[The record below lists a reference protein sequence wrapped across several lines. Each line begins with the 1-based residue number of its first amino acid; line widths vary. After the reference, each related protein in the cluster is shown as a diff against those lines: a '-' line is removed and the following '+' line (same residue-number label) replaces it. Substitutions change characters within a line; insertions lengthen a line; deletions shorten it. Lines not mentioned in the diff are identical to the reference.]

1 MEKRRVV
8 VTGLGM
14 VTPLALDTPTTWSA
28 VLAGTSGIGPL
39 VVDFDLEKFPTRIG
53 GQVRGFDPI
62 AYMSGKDARRMD
74 TFIQYGVAAAQE
86 AIRDAALVVTPENAE
101 RIGLAIGSGIGGIE
115 GIEKNHLAYLEND
128 HSPRKISPFFVPS
141 SIINMVAGN
150 LSIMHGIKGPN
161 LAVVTACT
169 SGAHNIG
176 LSARLIQAGDADIMI
191 AGGAEMSTT
200 PISLGG
206 FCAARA
212 LSARNDEPTRASRP
226 FDQDRDGFVMGDGA
240 GILVLESLESAQARG
255 VPIYAELVGFGMSAD
270 AHHITQPSEGGEGA
284 ARCMVNALRDAG
296 LAPAQIDY
304 INAHG
309 TSTPAGDVAETQAI
323 KRAFG
328 EHARRLAV
336 SSTKSMTGHMLGA
349 AGAVEAAFS
358 ILALRDQIL
367 PPTINLDQP
376 GAECD
381 LDYVPHQARPA
392 RLEHVLSNS
401 FGFGGTNGSLIFRR
415 VG

>member
-14 VTPLALDTPTTWSA
+14 VTPLALNTPATWSA
-28 VLAGTSGIGPL
+28 ILAGTSGIGPL

-53 GQVRGFDPI
+53 GQIRGFDPI

-115 GIEKNHLAYLEND
+115 GIEKNHLAFLEND

-284 ARCMVNALRDAG
+284 ARCMVNALRDAD

>member
-14 VTPLALDTPTTWSA
+14 VTPLALDTPGTWSA
-28 VLAGTSGIGPL
+28 ILAGTSGIGPL
-39 VVDFDLEKFPTRIG
+39 AVDFDLEKFPTRIG
-53 GQVRGFDPI
+53 GQVRGFDVTR
-62 AYMSGKDARRMD
+62 YMSSKDARRMD
-74 TFIQYGVAAAQE
+74 TFIQYGIAAAQE

-115 GIEKNHLAYLEND
+115 GIEKNHLAFLEND

-176 LSARLIQAGDADIMI
+176 LSARLIQTGDADIMI

-212 LSARNDEPTRASRP
+212 LSARNEEPTRASRP
-226 FDQDRDGFVMGDGA
+226 FDRDRDGFVMGDGA
-240 GILVLESLESAQARG
+240 GIVVLESLESAQARG

-309 TSTPAGDVAETQAI
+309 TSTLAGDVAETQAI

-358 ILALRDQIL
+358 ILALRDQIM

-376 GAECD
+376 GPECD
-381 LDYVPHQARPA
+381 LDYVPHQSRPA

>member
-161 LAVVTACT
+161 LAVVTACS

>member
-1 MEKRRVV
+1 MEKRRIV

-14 VTPLALDTPTTWSA
+14 VTPLALDTPATWSA
-28 VLAGTSGIGPL
+28 ILAGTSGIGPL

-53 GQVRGFDPI
+53 GQVRGFDPL
-62 AYMSGKDARRMD
+62 AYMSAKDARRMD
-74 TFIQYGVAAAQE
+74 TFIQYGIAAAQE

-101 RIGLAIGSGIGGIE
+101 RIGVAIGSGIGGIE
-115 GIEKNHLAYLEND
+115 GIEKNHLAFLENG

-150 LSIMHGIKGPN
+150 LSIMYGIKGPN

-176 LSARLIQAGDADIMI
+176 LSARLIQTGDADIMI

-212 LSARNDEPTRASRP
+212 LSTRNEEPTRASRP

-270 AHHITQPSEGGEGA
+270 AHHVTQPSEGGEGA

-309 TSTPAGDVAETQAI
+309 TSTPAGDIAETQAI

-328 EHARRLAV
+328 AHARRLAV

-376 GAECD
+376 DAECD

-392 RLEHVLSNS
+392 RLDHALSNS

-415 VG
+415 AG

>member
-14 VTPLALDTPTTWSA
+14 VTPLALDTPATWSA
-28 VLAGTSGIGPL
+28 ILAGTSGIGPL

-53 GQVRGFDPI
+53 GQIRGFDPI

-74 TFIQYGVAAAQE
+74 TFIQYGVAAAHE

-115 GIEKNHLAYLEND
+115 GIEKNHLAFLEND

-212 LSARNDEPTRASRP
+212 LSARNEEPTRASRP
-226 FDQDRDGFVMGDGA
+226 FDQGRDGFVMGDGA

-309 TSTPAGDVAETQAI
+309 TSTLAGDVAETQAI

>member
-14 VTPLALDTPTTWSA
+14 VTPLALDTPATWSA
-28 VLAGTSGIGPL
+28 ILAGTSGISPL

-53 GQVRGFDPI
+53 GQIRGFDPI

-74 TFIQYGVAAAQE
+74 TFIQYGVAAAHE

-141 SIINMVAGN
+141 SIINMVGGI

-212 LSARNDEPTRASRP
+212 LSTRNDEPTRASRP

-284 ARCMVNALRDAG
+284 ARCMVNALHDAG
-296 LAPAQIDY
+296 LAPTQIDY

-376 GAECD
+376 DAECD

>member
-1 MEKRRVV
+1 
-8 VTGLGM
+8 
-14 VTPLALDTPTTWSA
+14 LA
-28 VLAGTSGIGPL
+28 
-39 VVDFDLEKFPTRIG
+39 VDFDLEKFPTRIG
-53 GQVRGFDPI
+53 GQVRGFDVTR
-62 AYMSGKDARRMD
+62 YMSSKDARRMD
-74 TFIQYGVAAAQE
+74 TFIQYGIAAAQE

-115 GIEKNHLAYLEND
+115 GIEKNHLAFLEND

-176 LSARLIQAGDADIMI
+176 LSARLIQTGDADIMI

-212 LSARNDEPTRASRP
+212 LSARNEEPTRASRP
-226 FDQDRDGFVMGDGA
+226 FDRDRDGFVMGDGA
-240 GILVLESLESAQARG
+240 GIVVLESLESAQARG

-309 TSTPAGDVAETQAI
+309 TSTLAGDVAETQAI
-323 KRAFG
+323 KLAFG

-358 ILALRDQIL
+358 ILALRDQIM

-376 GAECD
+376 GPECD
-381 LDYVPHQARPA
+381 LDYVPHQSRPA

>member
-14 VTPLALDTPTTWSA
+14 VTPLALDTPATWSA
-28 VLAGTSGIGPL
+28 ILAGTSGISPL

-53 GQVRGFDPI
+53 GQIRGFDPI

-74 TFIQYGVAAAQE
+74 TFIQYGVAAAHE

-115 GIEKNHLAYLEND
+115 GIEKNHLAFLENEL
-128 HSPRKISPFFVPS
+128 SPRKISPFFVPS

-212 LSARNDEPTRASRP
+212 LSTRNDEPTRASRP

-296 LAPAQIDY
+296 LAPTQIDY

-328 EHARRLAV
+328 EHARCLAV

>member
-14 VTPLALDTPTTWSA
+14 VTPLALDTPATWSA
-28 VLAGTSGIGPL
+28 ILAGTSGIGPL

-53 GQVRGFDPI
+53 GQIRGFDPI

-74 TFIQYGVAAAQE
+74 TFIQYGVAAAHE

-115 GIEKNHLAYLEND
+115 GIEKNHLAFLENEL
-128 HSPRKISPFFVPS
+128 SPRKISPFFVPS

-212 LSARNDEPTRASRP
+212 LSTRNDEPTRASRP

-296 LAPAQIDY
+296 LAPTQIDY

-323 KRAFG
+323 KRAFA

>member
-14 VTPLALDTPTTWSA
+14 VTPLALDTPATWSA
-28 VLAGTSGIGPL
+28 ILAGTSGIGPL

-53 GQVRGFDPI
+53 GQIRGFD
-62 AYMSGKDARRMD
+62 ATHYMSGKDARRMD
-74 TFIQYGVAAAQE
+74 TFIQYGVAAAHE

-115 GIEKNHLAYLEND
+115 GIEKNHLAFLENEL
-128 HSPRKISPFFVPS
+128 SPRKISPFFVPS

-212 LSARNDEPTRASRP
+212 LSTRNDEPTRASRP

-296 LAPAQIDY
+296 LAPTQIGY

-367 PPTINLDQP
+367 PPTINLDQAD
-376 GAECD
+376 AECD

>member
-14 VTPLALDTPTTWSA
+14 VTPLALDTPGTWSA
-28 VLAGTSGIGPL
+28 ILAGTSGIGPL
-39 VVDFDLEKFPTRIG
+39 AVDFDLEKFPTRIG
-53 GQVRGFDPI
+53 GQVRGFDVTR
-62 AYMSGKDARRMD
+62 YMSSKDARRMD
-74 TFIQYGVAAAQE
+74 TFIQYGIAAAQE
-86 AIRDAALVVTPENAE
+86 AIRDAALVVKPENAE

-115 GIEKNHLAYLEND
+115 GIEKNHLAFLEND

-176 LSARLIQAGDADIMI
+176 LSARLIQTGDADIMI

-212 LSARNDEPTRASRP
+212 LSARNEEPTRASRP
-226 FDQDRDGFVMGDGA
+226 FDRDRDGFVMGDGA
-240 GILVLESLESAQARG
+240 GIVVLESLESAQARG

-309 TSTPAGDVAETQAI
+309 TSTLAGDVAETQAI

-358 ILALRDQIL
+358 ILALRDHIM

-376 GAECD
+376 GPECD
-381 LDYVPHQARPA
+381 LDYVPHQSRPA